1 MHFSLELEK
10 ERERILQGNKIGSEF
25 FALILRRAWIRKL
38 KEKFQKKSY
47 QPDLKKLSDKILWE
61 EVWEELYLKSNQE
74 QE

>member
-1 MHFSLELEK
+1 MK
-10 ERERILQGNKIGSEF
+10 GNRVGSEF
-25 FALILRRAWIRKL
+25 FALILRRAWLRKL

-47 QPDLKKLSDKILWE
+47 QPDLKNLSHKILWE

>member
-10 ERERILQGNKIGSEF
+10 EIERILQGNKIGSEF